1 MEFMDYFMG
10 MREMERR
17 LWAESYTREI
27 EMVDEI
33 LRPWVRQ
40 RISEGVPADEMLDH
54 KSAAT
59 LLADVARWCQEYA
72 RWRIGS
78 HLPFIE
84 GHPVESWA
92 HVVPP
97 ERRPGLLFRVA
108 DHVGGQGE
116 VERAERLRRWAVLV
130 LLDEYDSEIG
140 QPKDPPA
147 MK

>member
-17 LWAESYTREI
+17 LWAESYAREI

-59 LLADVARWCQEYA
+59 LLADVTRWCQEYA

-140 QPKDPPA
+140 QPKDPIA
-147 MK
+147 

>member
-1 MEFMDYFMG
+1 MESMDYFMG
-10 MREMERR
+10 RRAMERR

-40 RISEGVPADEMLDH
+40 RISEGVLADTMLEH
-54 KSAAT
+54 ESAAA

-72 RWRIGS
+72 QWRIGS
-78 HLPFIE
+78 HLPFVE
-84 GHPVESWA
+84 GHPVERWA

-108 DHVGGQGE
+108 DHVEGQGE
-116 VERAERLRRWAVLV
+116 TERARRLRRWGLLV
-130 LLDEYDSEIG
+130 LLAEYISEMS
-140 QPKDPPA
+140 QS
-147 MK
+147 

>member
-1 MEFMDYFMG
+1 MDSMNYLMG
-10 MREMERR
+10 KLSMERR

-27 EMVDEI
+27 ELVDDI

-40 RISEGVPADEMLDH
+40 RISEGVPADEMLEH
-54 KSAAT
+54 ESASA

-78 HLPFIE
+78 HLPFVE
-84 GHPVESWA
+84 GHPVERWA
-92 HVVPP
+92 HLVPP

-116 VERAERLRRWAVLV
+116 VERAERLRRRAVLV
-130 LLDEYDSEIG
+130 LLDEYAAEMS
-140 QPKDPPA
+140 QPQDHPGA
-147 MK
+147 Q